1 MRMDVIMLETK
12 QIRLSIAKHHGA
24 PVVYNYQLNFLQV
37 RDSYMYQYFMLLY
50 YYIESLL

>member
-12 QIRLSIAKHHGA
+12 QISIAKHHGA